1 MQVLRPFINILLF
14 VAFLLFFGRNSI
26 EKFLKGDVIINRNVA
41 EAFNISQPGID
52 FSSLA
57 ITETSTFYTDVLVI
71 PDDPQTSS
79 GWKHN
84 ATSFMECVELP
95 LEDYKTCLKS
105 KGYSFEETILSYNGQ
120 INQKTKFG
128 RSGPE
133 HVLRLESGQIKASSR
148 GNKFQLLLNSSLSYH
163 IALVDPHFQVTNVNP
178 AATPKTYVK
187 IGLKKTTWIFLKAI
201 IFSS

>member
-26 EKFLKGDVIINRNVA
+26 EKFLKGDVIINRNVV

-57 ITETSTFYTDVLVI
+57 ITETFYTDVLVI

-84 ATSFMECVELP
+84 DTHKLHGLCGTA
-95 LEDYKTCLKS
+95 
-105 KGYSFEETILSYNGQ
+105 I
-120 INQKTKFG
+120 G
-128 RSGPE
+128 R
-133 HVLRLESGQIKASSR
+133 
-148 GNKFQLLLNSSLSYH
+148 F
-163 IALVDPHFQVTNVNP
+163 
-178 AATPKTYVK
+178 
-187 IGLKKTTWIFLKAI
+187 
-201 IFSS
+201 